1 MRAIRQYGGARAA
14 SGSVA
19 GTSHNGQNM
28 AHFPLL
34 QQMVVEHYGLY
45 PGKDQAGRFE
55 VPFRDGLTLILGANG
70 LGKTTLVTMLFR
82 MLTGTGDIPLPQGR
96 IGSVDLS
103 VQNLDRWSQRQFANR
118 VNDGAQNASAQLSFL
133 LGATRFQVTRRLTD
147 LALTEFRIDGE
158 ATDFDE
164 ERFRKAIID
173 AAELGS
179 FGDWILV
186 LRTLVFYFEDRR
198 ALVWDPGAQKQLLR
212 ALLLNKDIAQE
223 WTQRERKIL
232 ELDSRMRNLDN
243 ALKRERRESAKIDQK
258 ATSAPAVRQTLAAA
272 QARLEQLEVR
282 HAVLVERLD
291 LTDRIRHRA
300 RLDAIRA
307 EADQDKA
314 LRELERARLLTI
326 DAHLPHAD
334 ESIRFILA
342 RLMSDATCLVCGTED
357 VAARRQSLEQA
368 LEARHCVIC
377 DSLIEMNTPTDV
389 TEITDAR
396 LYALKAE
403 YDALVVQAADQGR
416 VRDEANDAHLATST
430 ELATCAQERD
440 EIDQKVR
447 DLQAQLPPDQR
458 RVTDQQRKLDAAN
471 ELVVDMR
478 ARIKI
483 ARTEFAEF
491 LGAHRAHIA
500 QFADAIKAKFGEAAQ
515 GFLFEDSQLSW
526 SPTRMQVGQ
535 AGADG
540 VAPVEYPAF
549 AVDLTGS
556 DFAGLKRREDPDE
569 VSESQRE
576 FIDLAFRIALVHV
589 AAPNSAASLVIDA
602 PESSLDAV
610 FVERAATVLS
620 RFAKTGNQG
629 TNRLVVTSNL
639 GAGTLV
645 PRLLREINAPGDPMA
660 PVVDLFHAGVPTR
673 AMVAWKKEYETL
685 WSQLLDQVHD
695 VEHSEPEIE
704 DDDDNGR

>member
-1 MRAIRQYGGARAA
+1 
-14 SGSVA
+14 
-19 GTSHNGQNM
+19 M

-34 QQMVVEHYGLY
+34 EQMIVEHYGLY
-45 PGKDQAGRFE
+45 PGKDGQGRFE
-55 VPFRDGLTLILGANG
+55 IPFREGLTLILGANG
-70 LGKTTLVTMLFR
+70 LGKTTLITMLFR

-118 VNDGAQNASAQLSFL
+118 VNDGAQNASAQLSFQ
-133 LGATRFQVTRRLTD
+133 LGAKRFQVTRRLRD
-147 LALTEFRIDGE
+147 LALTTFIIDGE
-158 ATDFDE
+158 AADTE
-164 ERFRKAIID
+164 ELTFRNAIAA

-212 ALLLNKDIAQE
+212 ALLLSPTLAQE
-223 WTQRERKIL
+223 WTRRERLIL

-243 ALKRERRESAKIDQK
+243 ALKREKRESAKIDQK
-258 ATSAPAVRQTLAAA
+258 STSAPGVRQALAAA
-272 QARLEQLEVR
+272 QTHLDKLQER
-282 HAVLVERLD
+282 HATLVERLD
-291 LTDRIRHRA
+291 LTDRMRHRA
-300 RLDAIRA
+300 RLDALRA
-307 EADQDKA
+307 EAEQDRA

-377 DSLIEMNTPTDV
+377 DSLIEMSMPADV

-396 LYALKAE
+396 LQTLKAA
-403 YDALVVQAADQGR
+403 YDASVVQAADQTR
-416 VRDEANDAHLATST
+416 ERDEANAAHLPTSA
-430 ELATCAQERD
+430 ELAACAQERD
-440 EIDQKVR
+440 EVDQKVR

-458 RVTDQQRKLDAAN
+458 RVTDQQRRLDAAN
-471 ELVVDMR
+471 ELVIDMR
-478 ARIKI
+478 ARLKV
-483 ARTEFAEF
+483 ARTEFGEF
-491 LGAHRAHIA
+491 LGGHRAHIA
-500 QFADAIKAKFGEAAQ
+500 QFADAIKAKFGEAAN

-540 VAPVEYPAF
+540 VEPVEYPAF

-556 DFAGLKRREDPDE
+556 DFAGLKRRGDPEE

-576 FIDLAFRIALVHV
+576 FIDLAFRMALVHV
-589 AAPNSAASLVIDA
+589 AAPSSAASLVIDA

-610 FVERAATVLS
+610 FVERAATVLGL
-620 RFAKTGNQG
+620 FAKTGNHG

-639 GAGTLV
+639 GSGTLV
-645 PRLLREINAPGDPMA
+645 PRLLQEINAPGDPMA

-673 AMVAWKKEYETL
+673 AMVTWKEEYAAL
-685 WSQLLDQVHD
+685 WTHLLKAVHSD
-695 VEHSEPEIE
+695 DDSEPEPE
-704 DDDDNGR
+704 DERDYKSGDDDGHGH

>member
-1 MRAIRQYGGARAA
+1 
-14 SGSVA
+14 
-19 GTSHNGQNM
+19 M

-55 VPFRDGLTLILGANG
+55 IPFRDGLTLILGANG

-82 MLTGTGDIPLPQGR
+82 MLTGTGDIALPQGR
-96 IGSVDLS
+96 IGSADLS

-118 VNDGAQNASAQLSFL
+118 VNDGAQNASAQLDFQ
-133 LGATRFQVTRRLTD
+133 LGAQRFQVTRRLTD
-147 LALTEFRIDGE
+147 LALTGFRIDGG
-158 ATDFDE
+158 TSDNE
-164 ERFRKAIID
+164 ELTFRNAITA

-212 ALLLNKDIAQE
+212 ALLLSPTVAQE
-223 WTQRERKIL
+223 WTKRERTIL
-232 ELDSRMRNLDN
+232 ELDSRMRNLDS
-243 ALKRERRESAKIDQK
+243 ALKREKRENDKIVK
-258 ATSAPAVRQTLAAA
+258 KTTSAAGVRQALTAAETHLDML
-272 QARLEQLEVR
+272 QER
-282 HAVLVERLD
+282 HAMLVERLD
-291 LTDRIRHRA
+291 LTDRMRHRA

-307 EADQDKA
+307 ESDQDKA

-377 DSLIEMNTPTDV
+377 DSLLEATAPVDV
-389 TEITDAR
+389 MEITDAR
-396 LYALKAE
+396 LQALRAA
-403 YDALVVQAADQGR
+403 YDAFVVQAADQGR
-416 VRDEANDAHLATST
+416 ERDEANAAHLATST
-430 ELATCAQERD
+430 ELAACAQERD
-440 EIDQKVR
+440 ETDQKVR

-458 RVTDQQRKLDAAN
+458 RATDQQRKLDAAN
-471 ELVVDMR
+471 ELVTDMR
-478 ARIKI
+478 ARLKV
-483 ARTEFAEF
+483 ARIEFGEF
-491 LGAHRAHIA
+491 LGAHRARIA

-515 GFLFEDSQLSW
+515 GFLFEDSQLTW
-526 SPTRMQVGQ
+526 SPTRMLVGQ

-540 VAPVEYPAF
+540 VEPVEYPAF

-556 DFAGLKRREDPDE
+556 DFAGLKRRGDPDE

-576 FIDLAFRIALVHV
+576 FIDLAFRMALVHV

-610 FVERAATVLS
+610 FVERAATVLGN
-620 RFAKTGNQG
+620 FAKTGNQD

-645 PRLLREINAPGDPMA
+645 PRLLQEINAPGNAMA

-673 AMVAWKKEYETL
+673 AMVAWKNEYEAL
-685 WSQLLDQVHD
+685 WAQLLRQVDGVDEHE
-695 VEHSEPEIE
+695 VELEDERDYERE
-704 DDDDNGR
+704 DDDDHGH

>member
-1 MRAIRQYGGARAA
+1 
-14 SGSVA
+14 
-19 GTSHNGQNM
+19 M
-28 AHFPLL
+28 AHFPQL
-34 QQMVVEHYGLY
+34 QHMVVEHYGLY
-45 PGKDQAGRFE
+45 PGKDGQGRFE
-55 VPFRDGLTLILGANG
+55 ISFRDGLTLILGANG

-82 MLTGTGDIPLPQGR
+82 MLSGTGDIPLPQGR

-118 VNDGAQNASAQLSFL
+118 VNDGAQNASAQL
-133 LGATRFQVTRRLTD
+133 RFQLGTQRFHVTRRLSD
-147 LALTEFRIDGE
+147 LALTAFSIDDQPTATEE
-158 ATDFDE
+158 AT
-164 ERFRKAIID
+164 FRKAITD

-179 FGDWILV
+179 FGDWLLV

-212 ALLLNKDIAQE
+212 ALLLNKDVAQE
-223 WTQRERKIL
+223 WTRLERKIL

-243 ALKRERRESAKIDQK
+243 ALKREKRESTKIDQK
-258 ATSAPAVRQTLAAA
+258 TTSAPGVRQALAAA
-272 QARLEQLEVR
+272 ETHLDQLQQR
-282 HAVLVERLD
+282 HAMLIERLD
-291 LTDRIRHRA
+291 LTDRMRHRA

-377 DSLIEMNTPTDV
+377 DSLLEATAPADV

-396 LYALKAE
+396 LHALKAA
-403 YDALVVQAADQGR
+403 YDAFVVQAADQGR
-416 VRDEANDAHLATST
+416 VRDEANAEHLTTST
-430 ELATCAQERD
+430 DLAKCAQERD
-440 EIDQKVR
+440 ETDQKVR

-458 RVTDQQRKLDAAN
+458 RVTDQQRKLHAAN

-478 ARIKI
+478 AQIKV
-483 ARTEFAEF
+483 ARNEFAEF
-491 LGAHRAHIA
+491 LGAHRSHIA

-526 SPTRMQVGQ
+526 SPMRMQVGQ

-540 VAPVEYPAF
+540 VEPVEYPAF

-556 DFAGLKRREDPDE
+556 DFAGLKRRDDPDE

-576 FIDLAFRIALVHV
+576 FIDLAFRMALVHV
-589 AAPNSAASLVIDA
+589 AAPHSAASLVIDA

-610 FVERAATVLS
+610 FVERAATVLG

-645 PRLLREINAPGDPMA
+645 PRLLQEINAPGDPMA

-673 AMVAWKKEYETL
+673 AMVAWKKEYEAL
-685 WSQLLDQVHD
+685 WAQLLRQIDGID
-695 VEHSEPEIE
+695 EREVELEDERDYERE
-704 DDDDNGR
+704 DDDDHGR

>member
-1 MRAIRQYGGARAA
+1 
-14 SGSVA
+14 
-19 GTSHNGQNM
+19 M

-34 QQMVVEHYGLY
+34 KHMVVENYGLY
-45 PGKDQAGRFE
+45 PGKDQSGRFE
-55 VPFRDGLTLILGANG
+55 IPFRDGLTLVLGANG
-70 LGKTTLVTMLFR
+70 LGKTTLVMMLFR

-96 IGSVDLS
+96 IGSADLS

-118 VNDGAQNASAQLSFL
+118 VNDGARNASAHLDFQ
-133 LGATRFQVTRRLTD
+133 LGARRIEVTRRLTD

-158 ATDFDE
+158 TSDTE
-164 ERFRKAIID
+164 EMVFRNAITA

-179 FGDWILV
+179 FADWILV

-232 ELDSRMRNLDN
+232 ELDSRMRNLDS
-243 ALKRERRESAKIDQK
+243 ALKRARNESARIDQK
-258 ATSAPAVRQTLAAA
+258 TASAPAVRQTLAAA
-272 QARLEQLEVR
+272 QAHLEQLEKR

-291 LTDRIRHRA
+291 MTDRMRHRA

-334 ESIRFILA
+334 ESVRFILA

-368 LEARHCVIC
+368 LEARRCVIC
-377 DSLIEMNTPTDV
+377 DSLIKLGAPTEV
-389 TEITDAR
+389 AEITDAR
-396 LYALKAE
+396 LRTLKAE
-403 YDALVVQAADQGR
+403 YDAFVVQAAAQGR
-416 VRDEANDAHLATST
+416 VRDEANDAFLTTST
-430 ELATCAQERD
+430 ELAKCAQERD

-458 RVTDQQRKLDAAN
+458 RVTDQQRKFGAAN

-478 ARIKI
+478 ARIKV

-491 LGAHRAHIA
+491 LGAHRNQIA

-526 SPTRMQVGQ
+526 SPTRMLVGQ

-540 VAPVEYPAF
+540 LEPIDYPAF

-576 FIDLAFRIALVHV
+576 FIDLAFRMALVHV
-589 AAPNSAASLVIDA
+589 AAPKSAASLVIDA

-620 RFAKTGNQG
+620 NFAKTGNRG

-645 PRLLREINAPGDPMA
+645 PRLLKEIDAPGDPMA

-673 AMVAWKKEYETL
+673 AMVAWKEEYETL
-685 WSQLLDQVHD
+685 WLQLLDTVH
-695 VEHSEPEIE
+695 SIE
-704 DDDDNGR
+704 DGDPIPDYDPSDEDGR